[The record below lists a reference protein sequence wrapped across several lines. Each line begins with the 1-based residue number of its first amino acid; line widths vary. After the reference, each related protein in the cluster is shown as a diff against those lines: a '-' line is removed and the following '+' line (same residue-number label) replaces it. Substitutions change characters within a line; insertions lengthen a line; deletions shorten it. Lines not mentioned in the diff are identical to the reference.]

1 MFYFAGYLGLG
12 LLIGSMFGISNSIV
26 YFSSSMNS
34 LSIVSIITASLLTYP
49 SAKYCIKIS
58 SNNDYDFT
66 NIFLQCMILKLGI
79 SSLLFIVYD
88 ECNYLL

>member
-1 MFYFAGYLGLG
+1 M
-12 LLIGSMFGISNSIV
+12 
-26 YFSSSMNS
+26 
-34 LSIVSIITASLLTYP
+34 YP

-79 SSLLFIVYD
+79 SSVLFIVYE
-88 ECNYLL
+88 ECKYLR